1 MGTKTKVARTR
12 SRRRLQVRFG
22 AQGASKVGFTTNFSR
37 TGLFITTPAVLA
49 PKSTFQMEI
58 QGPEKTFQLRGRVV
72 WAKKSPARFSQSM
85 PSGMGVELTD
95 PGPDWVEFCEKYG

>member
-1 MGTKTKVARTR
+1 M
-12 SRRRLQVRFG
+12 RFG
-22 AQGASKVGFTTNFSR
+22 AHADKIGFTTNFSE
-37 TGLFITTPAVLA
+37 TGLFVTTPSVLA